1 LLGLSVMLR
10 YDVHFPT
17 PSVPAPAAAPLAGPS
32 QAPSLPASG
41 SSEHHGSFFSELLDI
56 INPLQHLPVIG
67 TIYRAITGEHVDAF
81 AKIAGDTLYGGVWGA
96 ATSVADVAFEAVTGK
111 SAEDTVL
118 AWFDSSNDGP
128 KVAANLTA
136 PRTSPIMASSLPVL
150 DQPLTIAA
158 ADLPTAQQAAF
169 TSALAARGVTGEIAQ
184 RALYA
189 YQRSVLLTG
198 QPLTAR
204 IN

>member
-1 LLGLSVMLR
+1 MLQH
-10 YDVHFPT
+10 DVHFPT
-17 PSVPAPAAAPLAGPS
+17 PSVPAPAAA
-32 QAPSLPASG
+32 APSLPASG
-41 SSEHHGSFFSELLDI
+41 SPEHHGSFFSELLDI

-128 KVAANLTA
+128 KLAAHLTA
-136 PRTSPIMASSLPVL
+136 PRTSPITASSLPVL

-204 IN
+204 VN